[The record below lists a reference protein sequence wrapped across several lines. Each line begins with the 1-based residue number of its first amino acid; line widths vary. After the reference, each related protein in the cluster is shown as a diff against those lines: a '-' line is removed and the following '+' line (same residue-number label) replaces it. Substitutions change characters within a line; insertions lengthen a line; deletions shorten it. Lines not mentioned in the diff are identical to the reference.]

1 MGGVRVANPVLQIRN
16 LTKRFPAVL
25 AVDRAS
31 IDIEAGA
38 VHSIVG
44 GNGAGKSTLVKVLA
58 GVYPDGDYDGEFL
71 LDGRACAF
79 DSITA
84 AEAAGISMVPQD
96 LNMVNEMTVA
106 DNLFLNKQIHRHG
119 YIDQY
124 AMMAEAQK
132 ILDDFDFRINPAT
145 LVKEIGIAQ
154 KQLIVIARA
163 MTNKVK
169 VLILDEPTATLSND
183 ESELLFKKV
192 NELRARGIACVYISH
207 RLAEVQSLS
216 DTITVMRDGQVIE
229 TSPASAMDDK
239 RIVSLMVGRDVGEF
253 YPERNRTPG
262 EVVLKVDTVSVYHQ
276 KLPDIKVVDDV
287 AFDLRQGEILA
298 VYGLVG
304 SGRTEMA
311 LGMIGAWNGMVDCV
325 MSAHGKPIVNLSPA
339 HALANG
345 INILPEDRKR
355 EGVIDRQSIGTN
367 ISASSLEHFGRW
379 GVLDAMAETR
389 NNLDMVEAL
398 SIKTPGLEAL
408 IETLSGGNQ
417 QKVILSRLIS
427 AHTDILLLD
436 EATQGIDV
444 QAKMQIY
451 AILDKLAK
459 RGKAILF
466 ISSDIDEVMGVAD
479 RIMIVRQGRVVRIV
493 ENRDLDKQQ
502 VLWYAT
508 VGDKEPEPAA
518 Q

>member
-1 MGGVRVANPVLQIRN
+1 MVSTPVLSIRN
-16 LTKRFPAVL
+16 LSKRFPAVL
-25 AVDRAS
+25 AVDSAS
-31 IDIEAGA
+31 IAIEAGT

-58 GVYPDGDYDGEFL
+58 GVYPHGDYEGEFR
-71 LDGRACAF
+71 LDDKPCRF

-84 AEAAGISMVPQD
+84 AEAAGVSMVPQD

-119 YIDQY
+119 CINQY

-163 MTNKVK
+163 MSNNVK
-169 VLILDEPTATLSND
+169 VIILDEPTATLSND

-192 NELRARGIACVYISH
+192 NELRDRGIACVYISH

-216 DTITVMRDGQVIE
+216 DTITVMRDGRVIE
-229 TSPASAMDDK
+229 TGPAREMDDK
-239 RIVSLMVGRDVGEF
+239 RIVSLMVGRDIGEF

-262 EVVLKVDTVSVYHQ
+262 EVMMQVKSVSVHHQ
-276 KLPDIKVVDDV
+276 KLPDIKVVDDIG
-287 AFDLRQGEILA
+287 FELRRGEILA
-298 VYGLVG
+298 AYGLVG

-311 LGMIGAWNGMVDCV
+311 LAMIGAWNGMVSCDMIV
-325 MSAHGKPIVNLSPA
+325 HGRQVVNLSPA

-379 GVLDAMAETR
+379 GMIDSGAELA
-389 NNLDMVEAL
+389 NNLEMVKAL
-398 SIKTPGLEAL
+398 SIKTPGLDAL

-427 AHTDILLLD
+427 AHTDILMLD

-444 QAKMQIY
+444 QSKMQIY
-451 AILDKLAK
+451 VILDRLAK
-459 RGKAILF
+459 SGKGILF
-466 ISSDIDEVMGVAD
+466 ISSDIDEVMASPTGS
-479 RIMIVRQGRVVRIV
+479 
-493 ENRDLDKQQ
+493 
-502 VLWYAT
+502 
-508 VGDKEPEPAA
+508 
-518 Q
+518 